1 MTPTNRRMTW
11 LGLGL
16 AAAVGIGVAV
26 AAVLAIGSLLRGEG
40 PTAVAGT
47 LDLPGRGEVRPDYM
61 EDGTPVWVIGHAD
74 GTVSVLS
81 GFDTH
86 QPLGIGKV
94 LWWCPIARAFENLE
108 HGSKYDEYGLKIGG
122 PAPAGLPSY
131 EARVEGDQVIVGEPG
146 SPPSVDV
153 AHTGPPEV
161 ERDWCR
167 APGQGTFHRFDGWE
181 AFDSP
186 TAAVEAAPQGWI
198 LLNAM
203 LAPGDDGV
211 VLCALS
217 GCADAV
223 RATNVET
230 PPPDLEFGPFF
241 GERWIARVRDGAL
254 TDVTRVLPIA
264 AP

>member
-1 MTPTNRRMTW
+1 MKW

-16 AAAVGIGVAV
+16 AGAVAIGVVV
-26 AAVLAIGSLLRGEG
+26 AGVLAVTSLLRGPG
-40 PTAVAGT
+40 PEVATGT
-47 LDLPGRGEVRPDYM
+47 LHLPMPGEVRPDYL

-86 QPLGIGKV
+86 QPFGIGKV
-94 LWWCPIARAFENLE
+94 LWWCPTAAAFENPE

-122 PAPAGLPSY
+122 PAPAGLPAY
-131 EARVEGDQVIVGEPG
+131 EARVSGDQVIVGERG

-153 AHTGPPEV
+153 PHTGPPEI
-161 ERDWCR
+161 ERDWCMAAGEGR
-167 APGQGTFHRFDGWE
+167 FHRFDGWE

-198 LLNAM
+198 LLNAE
-203 LAPGDDGV
+203 LAQGDDGV
-211 VLCALS
+211 VLCARS

-223 RATNVET
+223 RVANVET
-230 PPPDLEFGPFF
+230 PPPAMEFGPFF

-254 TDVTRVLPIA
+254 TDVTRVLPFA